1 MKAKVHTAPLAVMVA
16 VTMTLATLLACGSG
30 AVDASEPEALGHGSW
45 AEIFDSTQEATDGAD
60 LVVVG
65 KIKASAFGRDN
76 GFEVNPTEYTNF
88 TVTVEEVLKGAF
100 SGKELVIE
108 MIGSADT
115 VWFSE
120 MPEFRVGEKHLLF
133 LTTFDWHAS
142 TAGYRVMGPTARYK
156 IDDGTL
162 ESTSDIFGFTRAM
175 DGKSLTAAKGEIAA
189 AVDDDEEEGTFAP
202 HSKEEGSAIMMYLI
216 HLTPA
221 GLVLDIIGFLLVYV
235 FRKDIV
241 ETISNRAPRDDEGKD
256 GDWWVEH
263 PGLSDE
269 EVRKHREKQRRV
281 DRIAFIAL
289 GTISVGFVFQ
299 IVGSVA
305 SNLQ

>member
-1 MKAKVHTAPLAVMVA
+1 
-16 VTMTLATLLACGSG
+16 MTLATLLACGSG

-133 LTTFDWHAS
+133 LTTFDWHAR

-175 DGKSLTAAKGEIAA
+175 DGKSLTAANGEIAA
-189 AVDDDEEEGTFAP
+189 AVDDDEEEEEGTFAP

>member
-1 MKAKVHTAPLAVMVA
+1 MRQT
-16 VTMTLATLLACGSG
+16 
-30 AVDASEPEALGHGSW
+30 
-45 AEIFDSTQEATDGAD
+45 
-60 LVVVG
+60 
-65 KIKASAFGRDN
+65 
-76 GFEVNPTEYTNF
+76 
-88 TVTVEEVLKGAF
+88 
-100 SGKELVIE
+100 
-108 MIGSADT
+108 
-115 VWFSE
+115 
-120 MPEFRVGEKHLLF
+120 
-133 LTTFDWHAS
+133 
-142 TAGYRVMGPTARYK
+142 
-156 IDDGTL
+156 
-162 ESTSDIFGFTRAM
+162 
-175 DGKSLTAAKGEIAA
+175 
-189 AVDDDEEEGTFAP
+189 
-202 HSKEEGSAIMMYLI
+202 
-216 HLTPA
+216 
-221 GLVLDIIGFLLVYV
+221 YV